1 MKKYTKALKL
11 LTLAAII
18 LFVFSDVFA
27 QDDVITVETNLV
39 TVNVAVTDKN
49 GNFVKGLKK
58 ENFELFDNNVKQ
70 EIEQFS
76 AEQSSVAFGIIYDL
90 HPTTSERS
98 ANVLGALKQF
108 TKDLK
113 PNDTFFV
120 SVFNEN
126 GSLTTDFVPTG
137 EQIDKFLS
145 NRESTTPNSLY
156 DAIFDAADKIREKK
170 DAKQVLLV
178 LTDGE
183 DHSSHHSLKELRL
196 RLRSVNLPVYTV
208 AFHDENRQIWGYSDI
223 HRNQGRQVLGAGES
237 NRLNTAAIAEI
248 SKTSGGQTF
257 DRLIQNRFYL
267 YGIFKKVLTEIENQY
282 ILGFYP
288 DKLDGRWHKLKVSVK
303 TGDGKKVRLSSRK
316 GYHSPQGN
324 AKAD

>member
-1 MKKYTKALKL
+1 MNFIKSLA
-11 LTLAAII
+11 LAAVI

-39 TVNVAVTDKN
+39 TVNVSITDKN

-76 AEQSSVAFGIIYDL
+76 AEQSAVAFGIVYDL

-98 ANVLGALKQF
+98 ANVLGALRQF

-113 PNDTFFV
+113 SNDYFFV

-126 GSLTTDFVPTG
+126 GSLTTDFVPTN
-137 EQIDKFLS
+137 EQIDKFLAR
-145 NRESTTPNSLY
+145 RETTTPNSLY
-156 DAIFDAADKIREKK
+156 DAIFAAAEKIREKK

-223 HRNQGRQVLGAGES
+223 HRNQGRQVLGAVES
-237 NRLNTAAIAEI
+237 GQLNTAALAEI

-267 YGIFKKVLTEIENQY
+267 YGIFKKVAAEIENQY

-303 TGDGKKVRLSSRK
+303 TEDGKKVKLSSRR
-316 GYHSPQGN
+316 GYQSLRAN
-324 AKAD
+324 TKAD

>member
-1 MKKYTKALKL
+1 MKFVKSLL
-11 LTLAAII
+11 LTAII
-18 LFVFSDVFA
+18 LFVFSDAFA
-27 QDDVITVETNLV
+27 QDEVITVETNLV
-39 TVNVAVTDKN
+39 TVNVSITDKN
-49 GNFVKGLKK
+49 GNFVKGLKR

-76 AEQSSVAFGIIYDL
+76 AEQSAVAFGIVYDL

-98 ANVLGALKQF
+98 ANVLGALRQF
-108 TKDLK
+108 TKELK
-113 PNDTFFV
+113 PNDNFFV

-126 GSLTTDFVPTG
+126 GSLTTDFVPTN
-137 EQIDKFLS
+137 EQIDKFLA
-145 NRESTTPNSLY
+145 NRESNTPNSLY
-156 DAIFDAADKIREKK
+156 DVIFEAADKIRERK

-183 DHSSHHSLKELRL
+183 DHASHHSLKELRL

-223 HRNQGRQVLGAGES
+223 HRNEGRQVLGVGES
-237 NRLNTAAIAEI
+237 NQLNTAALAEI

-257 DRLIQNRFYL
+257 ERLIQNRFYL
-267 YGIFKKVLTEIENQY
+267 YGIFKKVAAEIENQY

-303 TGDGKKVRLSSRK
+303 T
-316 GYHSPQGN
+316 
-324 AKAD
+324 

>member
-1 MKKYTKALKL
+1 MKFFKSLL
-11 LTLAAII
+11 LTAII
-18 LFVFSDVFA
+18 LFVFSGAFA

-39 TVNVAVTDKN
+39 TVNVSITDKN
-49 GNFVKGLKK
+49 GNFVRGLKR

-76 AEQSSVAFGIIYDL
+76 AEQSAVAFGIVYDL

-98 ANVLGALKQF
+98 ANVLGALRQF
-108 TKDLK
+108 TKELK
-113 PNDTFFV
+113 PNDNFFV

-137 EQIDKFLS
+137 EQIDKFLAG
-145 NRESTTPNSLY
+145 RESNTPNSLY
-156 DAIFDAADKIREKK
+156 DVIFEAADKIREKK

-183 DHSSHHSLKELRL
+183 DHASHHSLKELRL

-223 HRNQGRQVLGAGES
+223 HRNEGRKVLGVGES
-237 NRLNTAAIAEI
+237 SQLNTAALAEI

-257 DRLIQNRFYL
+257 ERLIQNRFYL
-267 YGIFKKVLTEIENQY
+267 YGIFKKVAAEIENQY

-288 DKLDGRWHKLKVSVK
+288 DKLDGRWHKLKVRVK
-303 TGDGKKVRLSSRK
+303 TEDGKKVRLSSRR
-316 GYHSPQGN
+316 GYQSPLIN

>member
-1 MKKYTKALKL
+1 MKFVKSLL
-11 LTLAAII
+11 LTAMI
-18 LFVFSDVFA
+18 LFVFSGAFA

-39 TVNVAVTDKN
+39 TVNVSITDKN
-49 GNFVKGLKK
+49 GNFVKGLKR
-58 ENFELFDNNVKQ
+58 ENFEIFDNNVKQ

-76 AEQSSVAFGIIYDL
+76 AEQSAVAFGIVYDL

-98 ANVLGALKQF
+98 ANVLGALRQF
-108 TKDLK
+108 TKELK
-113 PNDTFFV
+113 PNDYFFV

-126 GSLTTDFVPTG
+126 GSLTTDFVPTN
-137 EQIDKFLS
+137 EQIDKFLAG
-145 NRESTTPNSLY
+145 RESNTPNSLY
-156 DAIFDAADKIREKK
+156 DVIFEAADKIRERK

-183 DHSSHHSLKELRL
+183 DHASHHSLKELRL

-223 HRNQGRQVLGAGES
+223 HRNEGRQVLGVGES
-237 NRLNTAAIAEI
+237 NQLNTAALAEI

-257 DRLIQNRFYL
+257 ERLIQNRFYL
-267 YGIFKKVLTEIENQY
+267 YGIFKKVAAEIENQY
-282 ILGFYP
+282 VLGFYP

-303 TGDGKKVRLSSRK
+303 TEGGKKVRLSSRR
-316 GYHSPQGN
+316 GYQSPLIN
-324 AKAD
+324 AKAN